1 MKLKQI
7 TIKKFKSIKKPIDIV
22 LNDEHKFY
30 TFIGKNGSGKTNVL
44 QAIKKALEKQPSY
57 YGRGQELEA
66 EYLFELTEEE
76 AETYFPAVEIIDSA
90 MKQVKVY
97 CYGREQYIK
106 QVNAPAMEV
115 SFAHYKQDL
124 QSILTDLKEAVKKY
138 WEQLRVFEKEE
149 YKQYVNNIEV
159 LDEQGLPSELTEW
172 RLQYIQKELKE
183 QIEKI
188 ERFFD
193 ELYENDQFKINEDSY
208 FPSIR
213 IPQLYQIAFYRLSEY
228 TKIELSPIVIQAL
241 GLTKDSIEKANKK
254 IDKTI
259 KRINKKLETAYQK
272 IQGCLQK
279 FEVIKKE
286 IVQIYTDGED
296 AYWEK
301 DRGLKELRKSFM
313 KLIKDSCYRASYYL
327 DNENTLLF
335 ETNERYS
342 DPHEKSK
349 YFNSNNPIRA
359 AFDAFLKEG
368 GYYCE
373 EESIFQPNK
382 IGDNRLKK
390 LVKVL
395 NERFLQQFVPAFD
408 QGEILGFELRVEN
421 NQLQLFVKEKNG
433 DTISFNQTSLGRRW
447 YLTYLFVKQLLKEG
461 DCLFIDE
468 PAAFLHP
475 QAQEEIRDDLIR
487 LSQKGIYVF
496 IATHSPYMMPD
507 DWNQIYNVSMEEK
520 GTCVQSFSSGDEL
533 CEAIKENLGVKTV
546 SDILFNLSKTILL
559 VEGTADKACIEKFAV
574 LLGFSIQDRYI
585 HVCDGDSIL
594 QVAHICSSND
604 IKYQA
609 ILDNDNKYK
618 TEKYQKSHPQ
628 YKKIISHLTQSP
640 NCIFIGVGEKGSLE
654 DYFSEENNKFSYYEA
669 EQKKWKISSRL
680 IKKAKTKD
688 DFQVSTLQNFEQL
701 FIKLGAPK
709 LDNSERI

>member
-7 TIKKFKSIKKPIDIV
+7 TIKKFKSIKEPIDIV

-66 EYLFELTEEE
+66 EYLFELTVEE

-172 RLQYIQKELKE
+172 RLQYIQNQLKE

-193 ELYENDQFKINEDSY
+193 ELYENDKFKINEDSY

-279 FEVIKKE
+279 FEVVKKE

-296 AYWEK
+296 AYWGK
-301 DRGLKELRKSFM
+301 DRELKELQKSFM

-335 ETNERYS
+335 ETNERYNDS
-342 DPHEKSK
+342 REKSK
-349 YFNSNNPIRA
+349 YFNSNNPIGA
-359 AFDAFLKEG
+359 AFDAFLKGG
-368 GYYCE
+368 GYYRE

-382 IGDNRLKK
+382 IGENRLKN

-487 LSQKGIYVF
+487 LSQEGIYIF

-533 CEAIKENLGVKTV
+533 CEAIKEDLGVKTV

-559 VEGTADKACIEKFAV
+559 VEGTADKACIEKFAD
-574 LLGFSIQDRYI
+574 LLGFSLKDAYI

-609 ILDNDNKYK
+609 VLDNDNKYK
-618 TEKYQKSHPQ
+618 TEKYRRSHPQ
-628 YKKIISHLTQSP
+628 YKKIIPHLTQSQ

-669 EQKKWKISSRL
+669 EQKKWKISPRL